1 MKKILMAIAAA
12 SLLFSVSAFAQP
24 RGGQNGDGDWRE
36 RVNAERKALI
46 KEELRLQDSDPF
58 WAVYDELQA
67 QGNELMRARM
77 EAKKALRE
85 AVKDNKPDKEIEPL
99 LDAFLKAEA
108 ACISFKDTKRE
119 RYRKALSA
127 SQFARLILLE
137 ERFMNRQMDQR
148 GHGGPG
154 GQGGRGGHGG
164 GHGGFGGGNH
174 GGFGGGGRGHAPG
187 APAQFNRQ
195 N

>member
-1 MKKILMAIAAA
+1 MKKFLLAIAAA

-24 RGGQNGDGDWRE
+24 RGGQNQDGDWRE

-67 QGNELMRARM
+67 QGNELMKALM
-77 EAKKALRE
+77 EAKKALRA
-85 AVKDNKPDKEIEPL
+85 AVKDNKPDSEIEPL
-99 LDAFLKAEA
+99 LNEFLKAEA

-119 RYRKALSA
+119 RYRKVLSA
-127 SQFARLILLE
+127 SQFARLLLLE

-148 GHGGPG
+148 GP
-154 GQGGRGGHGG
+154 GGRGGHGQG
-164 GHGGFGGGNH
+164 QGQGRGNGH
-174 GGFGGGGRGHAPG
+174 GGGRGHG
-187 APAQFNRQ
+187 QGFGR
-195 N
+195 

>member
-1 MKKILMAIAAA
+1 MAIAAA

-67 QGNELMRARM
+67 QSAELMKARM
-77 EAKKALRE
+77 EAKKALRD

-99 LDAFLKAEA
+99 LDEFLKAEA

-119 RYRKALSA
+119 RYRKVLSA
-127 SQFARLILLE
+127 SQFARLLLLE
-137 ERFMNRQMDQR
+137 EKFMNRQMNQR
-148 GHGGPG
+148 
-154 GQGGRGGHGG
+154 GQGGHG

-174 GGFGGGGRGHAPG
+174 GGFGGGGRGHGHNGAGRPG
-187 APAQFNRQ
+187 NFNGRPGNFAQ
-195 N
+195 

>member
-12 SLLFSVSAFAQP
+12 TLLFSVSAFAQP
-24 RGGQNGDGDWRE
+24 RGGQSRDGADWRE

-108 ACISFKDTKRE
+108 ACIAFKDTKRE

-148 GHGGPG
+148 GHGG
-154 GQGGRGGHGG
+154 RGGHGG